1 MKIDGR
7 KISRKAQ
14 EELRIRAVKQ
24 VESGASPEV
33 VIDALGLHRS
43 NIYRW
48 MASYATGGEDALRST
63 PARGRSPKVSP
74 QQAEKLCNI
83 LKDKTPLQLKFE
95 FALWTRSMIQDL
107 IKSEFGVIL
116 GKTQTGELLKKL
128 GFTFQKPKYQADQ
141 QDPILVQKWC
151 NEEYPNL
158 VKRAKKEGSEI
169 WFQDESG
176 LRSDH
181 HSGKTW
187 AEKGKR
193 PTIESTGS
201 RFRINLFSAVNSRG
215 GLRFMITEKNGNTD
229 TFITFMRRLL
239 VGQKKKII
247 LIVDGHQ
254 MHKSKKTN
262 AFLERNKERIELV
275 FLPPYSPKINPD
287 EWVWSHIKREVGRK
301 TVSTKAQLIKVARSS
316 LMKLQRTKATV
327 SSFFRA
333 PDTAYTMSTN

>member
-151 NEEYPNL
+151 NEEYHNL
-158 VKRAKKEGSEI
+158 VKRAKKEGSEV

-201 RFRINLFSAVNSRG
+201 RFRINLFSAINSRG
-215 GLRFMITEKNGNTD
+215 
-229 TFITFMRRLL
+229 
-239 VGQKKKII
+239 
-247 LIVDGHQ
+247 
-254 MHKSKKTN
+254 
-262 AFLERNKERIELV
+262 
-275 FLPPYSPKINPD
+275 
-287 EWVWSHIKREVGRK
+287 
-301 TVSTKAQLIKVARSS
+301 
-316 LMKLQRTKATV
+316 
-327 SSFFRA
+327 
-333 PDTAYTMSTN
+333 